1 MIATLLT
8 RFVRVNLVSYWED
21 CILLTLQTVLNLNKE
36 YESIQV
42 DENEIIFTQ

>member
-21 CILLTLQTVLNLNKE
+21 YIQTVLNLNKE